1 MSRVLVLNCGSSS
14 VKWRRYD
21 GDRAL
26 DHGTVERIGEPGG
39 GPADH
44 AEAVRQILDGL
55 DLTGLTAVGHRVVHG
70 GRTFSA
76 PVLVD
81 DAVLAAIKNL
91 VPLAPLHN
99 PANLAGIEVA
109 RAALPDV
116 PQVAVFDTAFHH
128 TLPEAAATYAIDRE
142 TAERYDIR
150 RYGFHGTSHAY
161 VSRRTAELLGRPY
174 EQVNTIT
181 LHLGNGASA
190 CAVANGR
197 SVATSMGM
205 SPLQGLVMGT
215 RSGDVDP
222 TVIFHLRREGGLS
235 VDDIDDL
242 LNHRSGLLGLTGA
255 NDMREV
261 LERRAA
267 GDRAAALAFDVYC
280 RRITELR
287 RGVLRA
293 ARSGRRD
300 HLHRRGRRARRA
312 GAGRRAGRPG
322 PARHHRGRRPQR
334 RRGRPVD
341 LARRRR
347 GRASASSAPTR
358 SGKSPGRPGTWSGR
372 PDATEA
378 RTPGRPE
385 GARES
390 VEHVQC
396 GRQPGDS
403 IGETPARRLDQPV
416 ASQVTSATS
425 TTTTTAAP
433 MMSGRRDGASVG
445 AATSGVWL
453 KARNASVLPL
463 GSV

>member
-21 GDRAL
+21 GEQVL
-26 DHGTVERIGEPGG
+26 DHGTVERVGEPGG

-44 AEAVRQILDGL
+44 ASAVRQILDEL

-70 GRTFSA
+70 GRKFSA

-81 DAVLAAIKNL
+81 DAVLAAIKDL

-142 TAERYDIR
+142 VAERYGIR

-174 EQVNTIT
+174 EQLNTIT

-215 RSGDVDP
+215 RSGDLDP

-235 VDDIDDL
+235 VDEIDDL
-242 LNHRSGLLGLTGA
+242 LNHRSGLLGLTGV

-261 LERRAA
+261 LQRRAA
-267 GDRAAALAFDVYC
+267 GDRAAELAFDVYC
-280 RRITELR
+280 RRITGYVGAYYALLGHVDAITFTA
-287 RGVLRA
+287 GVGEHAAPVRA
-293 ARSGRRD
+293 AA
-300 HLHRRGRRARRA
+300 LA
-312 GAGRRAGRPG
+312 GLDRLGIA
-322 PARHHRGRRPQR
+322 
-334 RRGRPVD
+334 VD
-341 LARRRR
+341 DVRNGGEGDRVI
-347 GRASASSAPTR
+347 
-358 SGKSPGRPGTWSGR
+358 SP
-372 PDATEA
+372 
-378 RTPGRPE
+378 
-385 GARES
+385 
-390 VEHVQC
+390 
-396 GRQPGDS
+396 
-403 IGETPARRLDQPV
+403 
-416 ASQVTSATS
+416 
-425 TTTTTAAP
+425 
-433 MMSGRRDGASVG
+433 DGAEVSVCVIR
-445 AATSGVWL
+445 TDEEREI
-453 KARNASVLPL
+453 ARQTRDVVAR
-463 GSV
+463 G

>member
-14 VKWRRYD
+14 VKWRHYD
-21 GDRAL
+21 GDRVL
-26 DHGTVERIGEPGG
+26 DQGTVERVGEPGG

-44 AEAVRQILDGL
+44 TEAVRQILDGL
-55 DLTGLTAVGHRVVHG
+55 DLTGLAAVGHRVVHG

-81 DAVLAAIKNL
+81 DAVLAAIKDL

-128 TLPEAAATYAIDRE
+128 TLPEAAATYAIDRD

-242 LNHRSGLLGLTGA
+242 LNHRSGLLGLTGV

-280 RRITELR
+280 RRITEYVGGYYALLGR
-287 RGVLRA
+287 VDAIAFTAGVGEHAAPVRA
-293 ARSGRRD
+293 AALAGLGRLGIAVD
-300 HLHRRGRRARRA
+300 DARNDGTGDR
-312 GAGRRAGRPG
+312 
-322 PARHHRGRRPQR
+322 
-334 RRGRPVD
+334 
-341 LARRRR
+341 LI
-347 GRASASSAPTR
+347 
-358 SGKSPGRPGTWSGR
+358 SP
-372 PDATEA
+372 
-378 RTPGRPE
+378 
-385 GARES
+385 
-390 VEHVQC
+390 
-396 GRQPGDS
+396 
-403 IGETPARRLDQPV
+403 
-416 ASQVTSATS
+416 
-425 TTTTTAAP
+425 
-433 MMSGRRDGASVG
+433 DGAEVSVCVIRTDEEREIARQTRDVVG
-445 AATSGVWL
+445 AA
-453 KARNASVLPL
+453 
-463 GSV
+463 

>member
-44 AEAVRQILDGL
+44 TEAVRQILDGL
-55 DLTGLTAVGHRVVHG
+55 DLTGLAAVGHRVVHG

-81 DAVLAAIKNL
+81 DTVLAAIKDL

-128 TLPEAAATYAIDRE
+128 TLPEAAATYAIDRD

-190 CAVANGR
+190 CAVENGR

-205 SPLQGLVMGT
+205 SPLEGLVMGT

-242 LNHRSGLLGLTGA
+242 LNHRSGLLGLTGV

-267 GDRAAALAFDVYC
+267 GDRAATLAFDVYC
-280 RRITELR
+280 RRITGYVGAYYALLGR
-287 RGVLRA
+287 VDAITFTAGVGEHAAPVRA
-293 ARSGRRD
+293 AA
-300 HLHRRGRRARRA
+300 LA
-312 GAGRRAGRPG
+312 G
-322 PARHHRGRRPQR
+322 
-334 RRGRPVD
+334 
-341 LARRRR
+341 LARL
-347 GRASASSAPTR
+347 GITVD
-358 SGKSPGRPGTWSGR
+358 
-372 PDATEA
+372 DARNHGEGD
-378 RTPGRPE
+378 RLISPE
-385 GARES
+385 GAEVSVCVIRTDEEREIA
-390 VEHVQC
+390 
-396 GRQPGDS
+396 RQ
-403 IGETPARRLDQPV
+403 T
-416 ASQVTSATS
+416 
-425 TTTTTAAP
+425 
-433 MMSGRRDGASVG
+433 RDVVG
-445 AATSGVWL
+445 AT
-453 KARNASVLPL
+453 
-463 GSV
+463 